1 MKYVLDASAILSG
14 KDISSQEKL
23 YTSPLI
29 VEEIAHGRMRRHLDY
44 LIEAGLEVLTPSDKA
59 LQKVEKTAV
68 ESGDIGR
75 VSRADMEV
83 LALAREL
90 EAVLLTDDYS
100 IQNLASI
107 LNIKYQGIAQ
117 EGIKET
123 YKWKFRCK
131 GCGRYYDEM
140 YETCMVCGSD
150 LKTIRKSSSSKP

>member
-44 LIEAGLEVLTPSDKA
+44 LMEAGLEVLTPSERA
-59 LQKVEKTAV
+59 LIKVKKTAV
-68 ESGDIGR
+68 DSGDIGR
-75 VSRADMEV
+75 VSKADIEV

-107 LNIKYQGIAQ
+107 LKIEFQGIAQ
-117 EGIKET
+117 EGITET
-123 YKWKFRCK
+123 YKWGFRCK
-131 GCGRYYDEM
+131 GCGRFYDEM
-140 YETCMVCGSD
+140 YETCMVCGSE
-150 LKTIRKSSSSKP
+150 LKTIRKSTSGKP

>member
-14 KDISSQEKL
+14 KDISSQDPL

-29 VEEIAHGRMRRHLDY
+29 VDEIAHGRMRRHLDY
-44 LIEAGLEVLTPSDKA
+44 LIEAGLEVLTPSERMVRKI
-59 LQKVEKTAV
+59 EKTARD
-68 ESGDIGR
+68 SGDIGR
-75 VSRADMEV
+75 LSAADIEV
-83 LALAREL
+83 LALAWEL

-107 LNIKYQGIAQ
+107 LNIRYRGIAQ
-117 EGIKET
+117 EGIAET
-123 YKWKFRCK
+123 YQWKFRCK

-150 LKTIRKSSSSKP
+150 LKTIRKSSKKL

>member
-29 VEEIAHGRMRRHLDY
+29 VEEVAHGRMRRHLDY
-44 LIEAGLEVLTPSDKA
+44 LIEAGLEVLTPSDRAIK
-59 LQKVEKTAV
+59 KIEKTAA

-75 VSRADMEV
+75 VSSADLEV

-117 EGIKET
+117 NGITET

-150 LKTIRKSSSSKP
+150 LKTIRKSSKKQ